1 MIRLTQFAGQ
11 EFLLNAELIR
21 SVESRPDTYITL
33 VNGER
38 VIVRESPEVV
48 LERVLEYQRSKYLWP
63 PQAAARHETW

>member
-21 SVESRPDTYITL
+21 SVEARPDTYITL

-38 VIVRESPEVV
+38 VIVRESPDVV
-48 LERVLEYQRSKYLWP
+48 LQRVLEYQRSKYLL
-63 PQAAARHETW
+63 PQAAAHRESW